1 MNNDLLIKYNSK
13 THVKK
18 FVIIITF
25 LRMPIMLG
33 NNKKPSLKGSST
45 SMASLS

>member
-1 MNNDLLIKYNSK
+1 MMYLLIKYNSK
-13 THVKK
+13 THVQKI
-18 FVIIITF
+18 VITF